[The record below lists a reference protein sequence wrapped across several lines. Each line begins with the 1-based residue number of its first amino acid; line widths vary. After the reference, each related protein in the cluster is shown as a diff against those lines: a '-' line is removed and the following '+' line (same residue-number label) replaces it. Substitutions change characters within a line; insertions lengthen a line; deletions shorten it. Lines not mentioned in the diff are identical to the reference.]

1 MTNKTLSM
9 HTSLVG
15 GVLIV
20 ISSIAIPI
28 VTMVCGMGGDNAI
41 ALTIIVCGLITILT
55 FITLAMVD

>member
-1 MTNKTLSM
+1 M